1 MTKTLVYI
9 LGSNT
14 SDVYNILNMELSKE
28 RYSIYISPSN
38 GGCTKEHMLNIFRW
52 YDTNP
57 AFDDLIFVISDPKS
71 SQWFIDN
78 KYDEKVLLKDTTDSR
93 KLHAPSITWSSL
105 SELPSLVERLERN
118 ISEHA
123 NF

>member
-9 LGSNT
+9 LGSDKL
-14 SDVYNILNMELSKE
+14 DVYNTLKQNLNEEK
-28 RYSIYISPSN
+28 YSIYTSLS
-38 GGCTKEHMLNIFRW
+38 GDCTNDTMLDIVRW
-52 YDTNP
+52 YDINHD
-57 AFDDLIFVISDPKS
+57 FDDLIFVMSDPKS